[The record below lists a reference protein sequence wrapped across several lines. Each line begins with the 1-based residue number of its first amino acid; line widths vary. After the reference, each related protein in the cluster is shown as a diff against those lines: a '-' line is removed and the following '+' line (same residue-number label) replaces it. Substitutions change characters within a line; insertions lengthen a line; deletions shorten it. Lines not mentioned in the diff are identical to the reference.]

1 MRGRSV
7 VAACGLALLAAG
19 LAALAGCAADDERSQ
34 PPVVPSAAE
43 NPAIEPAADPAPTTT
58 GATTDGTTGDH
69 ETAAATTLGTA
80 TTADNEPT
88 TTTAPLETATTT
100 TTTTATT
107 TVPPDTATTTTTTTA
122 TTTVSPEATTTTVPP
137 EAATGA
143 TGAAAPDGEQP
154 DTAGPDQT
162 ADPGDTTGPSDDTA
176 GEEVSAPEGDPSG
189 AEAAAAAEPHREV
202 TPYEQALAAAKRLA
216 PDFVVPNDCRPPPLN
231 SPYSMP
237 NAPRAYRSGVHAGV
251 DFLCSTPSHPV
262 VSVLSGQVVVAAGGF
277 VDPTPS
283 EFNELLAVATA
294 LGDTPAYTNAM
305 LSGSYVVVDHG
316 IIEDVGHVVSLYA
329 HLDGVDPGIRVGKRV
344 DAGQRLGGI
353 GNTGTR
359 AGASGRRYEQLHL
372 HWNFYVDD
380 QYLGAG
386 LSTAETR
393 EVYAELFKHA
403 TGTATKPESPGIAT
417 AAGGSPGPAQPGTI
431 TPSGRKLLAD
441 PIPLEQAR
449 DAAERLAAGIV
460 VPSDCQPVPLTW
472 ASALPNAPRPYR
484 SGIHQGVDFG
494 CPTLGHP
501 VTAALGG
508 RVVVAVGDFEDPTP
522 LERNQLLDTAA
533 VIGATPPYT
542 LVMLYGNHVVI
553 DHGIIDGVGHV
564 VSLYAHLDALE
575 PGIRPGLGVEAGQ
588 PLGTIGN
595 SGTNAGASGAVHD
608 QLHLHWELHVDGQY
622 LGIGLSYADTRAV
635 YTALF
640 GSVSG

>member
-1 MRGRSV
+1 MRGRSA
-7 VAACGLALLAAG
+7 VAACGLALLTVG
-19 LAALAGCAADDERSQ
+19 LAALAGCAADDDAQ
-34 PPVVPSAAE
+34 PPVVPASAE
-43 NPAIEPAADPAPTTT
+43 NPPIELAADPAPTTT

-88 TTTAPLETATTT
+88 TTTAPLETAATTT
-100 TTTTATT
+100 VPAETATT
-107 TVPPDTATTTTTTTA
+107 TVPPDTATTTTTTTPPQTA
-122 TTTVSPEATTTTVPP
+122 TTTVPP
-137 EAATGA
+137 EAATGVS
-143 TGAAAPDGEQP
+143 GAAAPDGEQP

-162 ADPGDTTGPSDDTA
+162 ADPGETTGPSDDAT
-176 GEEVSAPEGDPSG
+176 GEAVSARDDDPSG
-189 AEAAAAAEPHREV
+189 AVAPAAAERHREV
-202 TPYEQALAAAKRLA
+202 TPYERALAAAKRLA
-216 PDFVVPNDCRPPPLN
+216 PDFVLPNDCRPPPLN

-251 DFLCSTPSHPV
+251 DFLCSTVGHPV
-262 VSVLSGQVVVAAGGF
+262 VAVLGGQVVVAAGDF
-277 VDPTPS
+277 IDPAPA

-344 DAGQRLGGI
+344 DASQRLGGV

-403 TGTATKPESPGIAT
+403 TGTGAEPESPGIETT
-417 AAGGSPGPAQPGTI
+417 ARRSPGPAQPGTI

-472 ASALPNAPRPYR
+472 ASELPNAPRPYR
-484 SGIHQGVDFG
+484 SGIHQGIDFG

-508 RVVVAVGDFEDPTP
+508 RVVVTVGDFEDPTP
-522 LERNQLLDTAA
+522 LERNQLLDTAS
-533 VIGATPPYT
+533 VIGATPPFT

-553 DHGIIDGVGHV
+553 DHGIIDGVGHM

-575 PGIRPGLGVEAGQ
+575 PGLRAGLRVETGQ
-588 PLGTIGN
+588 PLGMIGN

-608 QLHLHWELHVDGQY
+608 QLHLHWELHIDGQY

-635 YTALF
+635 YSALF
-640 GSVSG
+640 SNV

>member
-1 MRGRSV
+1 MRGSSV
-7 VAACGLALLAAG
+7 VAACRPVLLAVAVT
-19 LAALAGCAADDERSQ
+19 ALAGCAADDERSQ

-43 NPAIEPAADPAPTTT
+43 TTS
-58 GATTDGTTGDH
+58 
-69 ETAAATTLGTA
+69 
-80 TTADNEPT
+80 T
-88 TTTAPLETATTT
+88 TTTPPATTT
-100 TTTTATT
+100 TTTARPEAATTTPPEATTPPETTTTTTAPPETTTTTTAPPETTTTTTAPPEAATTTTPQTATT
-107 TVPPDTATTTTTTTA
+107 TVP
-122 TTTVSPEATTTTVPP
+122 PEATTTTVPP

-143 TGAAAPDGEQP
+143 TGAAAPGEEQP
-154 DTAGPDQT
+154 DTAGPDQA
-162 ADPGDTTGPSDDTA
+162 ADPSDTTGPSDDTA

-189 AEAAAAAEPHREV
+189 AEAAAEPHREV
-202 TPYEQALAAAKRLA
+202 TPYERALAAAKRLA
-216 PDFVVPNDCRPPPLN
+216 PDFVLPNDCRPPPLN

-262 VSVLSGQVVVAAGGF
+262 VAVLGGQVVVAAGGY
-277 VDPTPS
+277 VDPTPA

-403 TGTATKPESPGIAT
+403 TGTATEPESSGIAT

-431 TPSGRKLLAD
+431 TPSGRRPLAD
-441 PIPLEQAR
+441 PIPFEEAR
-449 DAAERLAAGIV
+449 GAAERLAADIV
-460 VPSDCQPVPLTW
+460 VPSDCQPLPLAW
-472 ASALPNAPRPYR
+472 ASALPNAPRSYR
-484 SGIHQGVDFG
+484 SGIHQGIDLG
-494 CPTLGHP
+494 CSTLGHP

-508 RVVVAVGDFEDPTP
+508 RVVIAVGDFEDPTP
-522 LERNQLLDTAA
+522 LERNQLLHTAS

-542 LVMLYGNHVVI
+542 LMMLYGNHVVI
-553 DHGIIDGVGHV
+553 DHGMIDGVGHV
-564 VSLYAHLDALE
+564 VSLYGHLDELE
-575 PGIRPGLGVEAGQ
+575 PGLRPGLRVEAGQ
-588 PLGTIGN
+588 RLGTIGN
-595 SGTNAGASGAVHD
+595 SGTSAGASGAVHD
-608 QLHLHWELHVDGQY
+608 LLHLHWELHIDGQY
-622 LGIGLSYADTRAV
+622 LGIGLSPADTRAV

-640 GSVSG
+640 GNVSG